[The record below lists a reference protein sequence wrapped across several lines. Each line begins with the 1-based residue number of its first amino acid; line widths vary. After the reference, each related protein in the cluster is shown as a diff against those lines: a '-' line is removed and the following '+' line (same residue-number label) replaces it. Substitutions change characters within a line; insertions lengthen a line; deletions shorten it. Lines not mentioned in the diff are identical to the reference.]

1 MNEVKEEFIKARVT
15 PTEKKE
21 LRKFAELRNMSL
33 SDYFR
38 FAIQKLELDNLKNS
52 LN

>member
-1 MNEVKEEFIKARVT
+1 MKEEFIKARVT

-21 LRKFAELRNMSL
+21 LRKLAELRNMKISQYIRL
-33 SDYFR
+33 
-38 FAIQKLELDNLKNS
+38 AIQKLELDNLKNS